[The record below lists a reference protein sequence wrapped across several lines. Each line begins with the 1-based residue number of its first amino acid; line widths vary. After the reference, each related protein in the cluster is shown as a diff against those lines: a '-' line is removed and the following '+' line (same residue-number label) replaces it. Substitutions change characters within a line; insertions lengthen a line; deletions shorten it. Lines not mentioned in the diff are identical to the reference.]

1 MVRTNVDVDEQAC
14 AEVMRRYR
22 LETKDEAVNLALRMA
37 AGEPGEGSVRDGD
50 VEVEALTVEELR
62 ALEGIGWEGD
72 LDEMR
77 VEEVIP

>member
-1 MVRTNVDVDEQAC
+1 MARTNVDVDEQAC

-37 AGEPGEGSVRDGD
+37 AGEPAEGGVRDGD
-50 VEVEALTVEELR
+50 VEVEPLTVEELR

-77 VEEVIP
+77 ANRFP

>member
-1 MVRTNVDVDEQAC
+1 
-14 AEVMRRYR
+14 MRRFR

-37 AGEPGEGSVRDGD
+37 AREPGEGSARDGD
-50 VEVEALTVEELR
+50 VEVEPLTVEELR

-77 VEEVIP
+77 ANRFP

>member
-1 MVRTNVDVDEQAC
+1 MARTNVDVDEQAC

-37 AGEPGEGSVRDGD
+37 AGEPDEGVRDGD
-50 VEVEALTVEELR
+50 VEVEPLTVEELR

-77 VEEVIP
+77 VEEVIR